1 MQHEDIDHRSLNSS
15 DEDAKEGDM
24 RKEYKEHR
32 IGGKAEAKNYDDKA
46 SDVRYVSAQSQA
58 FMLKDEGML
67 KSKETHQIGFEDEA
81 SCLQTNKEDNSDE
94 CVKEGKIKTGNKEYE
109 TDKKAEGEKVD
120 GRLGL
125 TAQSKG
131 DDNKIGCTRKEWI
144 NEVQD
149 DDEIKTKTNTTRQLN
164 TGVRCMTLSEG
175 PKAQEQAPIRDARLN
190 TGSEGALRLSSTFEG
205 SGVSNEMNVVIG
217 GDEKMNQTEESETRK
232 MQDDNEEIKKSNTIS
247 SLDVNILPQQNI
259 SCQTNPLKG
268 NEVDQMIVPTLEEV
282 HVPMK
287 PEDNKNETHEEGSIA
302 VIKESTE
309 VKITVPPDDDND
321 DNVISAEDL
330 LCFAWQTARG
340 MVRSTN

>member
-1 MQHEDIDHRSLNSS
+1 
-15 DEDAKEGDM
+15 
-24 RKEYKEHR
+24 
-32 IGGKAEAKNYDDKA
+32 
-46 SDVRYVSAQSQA
+46 
-58 FMLKDEGML
+58 MLKEDGPL

-81 SCLQTNKEDNSDE
+81 SCLQTNKE
-94 CVKEGKIKTGNKEYE
+94 YE
-109 TDKKAEGEKVD
+109 TDKKAGGEKVD

-131 DDNKIGCTRKEWI
+131 DGNKIGCKRKEWI

-164 TGVRCMTLSEG
+164 TGVRCMTLSSEG
-175 PKAQEQAPIRDARLN
+175 PKAPEQAPNRDARLN

-205 SGVSNEMNVVIG
+205 SGVSNEMSVVIG
-217 GDEKMNQTEESETRK
+217 GDEKMKQTEESEIRK
-232 MQDDNEEIKKSNTIS
+232 MEDDNEEIKKSLIIS

-259 SCQTNPLKG
+259 SCQTNPLNG
-268 NEVDQMIVPTLEEV
+268 NEEVDHQMIVPTLEEV

-287 PEDNKNETHEEGSIA
+287 PEDNENETHEEGSVA
-302 VIKESTE
+302 VIKENTE

-321 DNVISAEDL
+321 DNVISAKDL